1 MLVRLSEVGLGFLLL
16 GLVVVLLSSLV
27 VVLLSDV
34 AQLVLVGT
42 DRRGWVPFLLL
53 LVLLLPVLGWMEV
66 VLEEGEGRGRRELV
80 FTVGLQL
87 LGEGEGEWRE
97 GTVLSRRLGR
107 GREEVNLITGRGS
120 EESIVT
126 PAWVGEG
133 LFLTS

>member
-53 LVLLLPVLGWMEV
+53 LLLGWLEG
-66 VLEEGEGRGRRELV
+66 VLEEGEGSGRRELF
-80 FTVGLQL
+80 FTVVGLQL
-87 LGEGEGEWRE
+87 LGEEGGEWGERRE

-120 EESIVT
+120 EESLL
-126 PAWVGEG
+126 PPDCVGEG

>member
-16 GLVVVLLSSLV
+16 DLVVVLLSTLV

-53 LVLLLPVLGWMEV
+53 LVLLLGW
-66 VLEEGEGRGRRELV
+66 LEEGEGRGRRELF
-80 FTVGLQL
+80 FTVVGLQL
-87 LGEGEGEWRE
+87 LGEGEGGEWGERRE

-120 EESIVT
+120 EESLLT

-133 LFLTS
+133 IFLTP

>member
-16 GLVVVLLSSLV
+16 GLVVVLLSALV

-53 LVLLLPVLGWMEV
+53 LLGWLEV
-66 VLEEGEGRGRRELV
+66 VLEEGEGRGRRELF
-80 FTVGLQL
+80 FTVVGLQL
-87 LGEGEGEWRE
+87 LGEGEGGEWGERRE

-120 EESIVT
+120 EEST

>member
-16 GLVVVLLSSLV
+16 DLVVVLLSALV

-34 AQLVLVGT
+34 TQLVLVGT

-53 LVLLLPVLGWMEV
+53 LLVWLEV
-66 VLEEGEGRGRRELV
+66 VLEEGEGRGRRELF
-80 FTVGLQL
+80 FTVVGLQL
-87 LGEGEGEWRE
+87 LGEVGGEWGERRE

-120 EESIVT
+120 EEST

>member
-34 AQLVLVGT
+34 AQFVLVGT

-53 LVLLLPVLGWMEV
+53 VGWLEV
-66 VLEEGEGRGRRELV
+66 VLEEGEGSGRRELF
-80 FTVGLQL
+80 FTVVGLQL
-87 LGEGEGEWRE
+87 LGEEGGEWGERRE

-120 EESIVT
+120 EESLLP

>member
-16 GLVVVLLSSLV
+16 GLVVVLLS
-27 VVLLSDV
+27 DV
-34 AQLVLVGT
+34 TQLVLVGT

-87 LGEGEGEWRE
+87 LGEGEWRE

-107 GREEVNLITGRGS
+107 GREEVNLITGS